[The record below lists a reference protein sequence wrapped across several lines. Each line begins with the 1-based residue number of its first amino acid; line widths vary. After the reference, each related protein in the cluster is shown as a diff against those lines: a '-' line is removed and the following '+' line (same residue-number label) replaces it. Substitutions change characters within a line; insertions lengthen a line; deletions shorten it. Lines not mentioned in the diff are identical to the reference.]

1 MNDKNNMNALDC
13 DAFASSEWGE
23 AGKSEWA
30 RRKVFAGFSRWVAG
44 IRNRRLVERSGRLWK
59 MLQAGG
65 LTRSAAAAI
74 VGALLYC
81 ISPLDLTP
89 DVIPI
94 IGLLDDLWV
103 VACVLSYLGNGKS

>member
-1 MNDKNNMNALDC
+1 
-13 DAFASSEWGE
+13 
-23 AGKSEWA
+23 
-30 RRKVFAGFSRWVAG
+30 
-44 IRNRRLVERSGRLWK
+44 

-81 ISPLDLTP
+81 ISPIDFSP
-89 DVIPI
+89 DVIPV

-103 VACVLSYLGNGKS
+103 VICVLSYLGNGKT